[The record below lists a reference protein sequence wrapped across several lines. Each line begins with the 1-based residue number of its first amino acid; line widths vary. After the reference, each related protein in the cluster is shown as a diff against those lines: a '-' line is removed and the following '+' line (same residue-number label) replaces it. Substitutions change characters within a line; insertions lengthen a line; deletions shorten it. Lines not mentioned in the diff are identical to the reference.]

1 MFPEIHVLREASG
14 KDVRIAVAVIV
25 VVVFFDGTARP
36 AHCVMVPL
44 KVEVVGFCFSAP
56 SPLMFWDVQSPV
68 RCCGGR
74 RFFRSGD
81 VGGHDEASRPL
92 CFLLW

>member
-44 KVEVVGFCFSAP
+44 KVEVVGFCCPVGAFSTNVLGCAVTCTV
-56 SPLMFWDVQSPV
+56 LWREALFPV
-68 RCCGGR
+68 G
-74 RFFRSGD
+74 
-81 VGGHDEASRPL
+81 
-92 CFLLW
+92 